1 MIAYKDTINSN
12 LKSILLVEALQ
23 KWDDKHTHFKSGGE
37 LGGLRGYINVQDH
50 FDKEVVKMCNQEVE
64 KIMHSLGLNEDDF
77 AYCRHFI
84 GVNTPGAFVSP
95 HVDAVQYLSSSTELN
110 LKDFKEIRCN
120 FYLQRPEGGGK
131 PCLRDTELENQEG
144 MGWIFNA
151 TISHHST
158 PVEGN
163 TNRIVMSLGS
173 VVRTDKLKDLG
184 LL

>member
-1 MIAYKDTINSN
+1 
-12 LKSILLVEALQ
+12 
-23 KWDDKHTHFKSGGE
+23 
-37 LGGLRGYINVQDH
+37 VQEQ
-50 FDKEVVKMCNQEVE
+50 FGQNVVKMCNQEVHN
-64 KIMHSLGLNEDDF
+64 IMNSLGLKDEEF

-95 HVDAVQYLSSSTELN
+95 HVDAVQFLSSPFKIDLN
-110 LKDFKEIRCN
+110 EFKEIRCN

-131 PCLRDTELENQEG
+131 PCLRDTELENEEG

-173 VVRTDKLKDLG
+173 VVKTDKLKDLG